1 MFRKLITTKVNS
13 TAEVRAFFD
22 KCAEAYAEQHG
33 NPKRLLDYRIAL
45 IKQYAKPSN
54 DDIVLDIGCGKGH
67 HLMALA
73 NTIGRG
79 IGIDLSLAMIEMA
92 QASLLN
98 SPWQN
103 KLTFLSDNGEKL
115 DALVERSIDLVIC
128 TGALE
133 HMLDKASVLASAYRI
148 LKSRGRFFC
157 LTVHGGYFWYRTL
170 APLFKLE
177 TKHLSTDKFLEK
189 AEFTRLLEEAGF
201 CRIESGY
208 WTFIPKGDMP
218 PALNYV
224 CQGLDIIG
232 RSFHLS
238 SLRGGLW
245 VCAWKE

>member
-1 MFRKLITTKVNS
+1 MFRKLITTEANS

-22 KCAEAYAEQHG
+22 KCAEAYSEQHG

-45 IKQYAKPSN
+45 IKQHAKPS
-54 DDIVLDIGCGKGH
+54 DDDTVLDIGCGNGH

-79 IGIDLSLAMIEMA
+79 IGIDLSPAMIEMA

-103 KLTFLSDNGEKL
+103 KLTFFSDNGEKL
-115 DALVERSIDLVIC
+115 DSLVEQSIDLIIC
-128 TGALE
+128 IGALE

-157 LTVHGGYFWYRTL
+157 LTVHGEYFWYRTL

-189 AEFTRLLEEAGF
+189 AEFTRLLKKSGF

-218 PALNYV
+218 LALNFV

-232 RSFHLS
+232 RSFHLN